1 MIFQKSLIT
10 LLLTAGLIWNT
21 GCSEGGGVSL
31 EEALHVSAG
40 YNKAGNGTQESGMEE
55 ASSDL
60 SGASEEGQLGADVS
74 QTASKEKLC
83 YVYVCGAVAKPGV
96 YKLTPDSRIVSAIE
110 AAGGFLPEAVMEA
123 VNLAEPIHDGMQ
135 ITVPDKESFAAGEK
149 ALKREQNGM
158 LNINTAT
165 AAELCTLSGIGEA
178 KAEAILA
185 YREEIGRFGSIEQ
198 LKEVSGIGDS
208 LFNQIKNS
216 IYIE

>member
-1 MIFQKSLIT
+1 MLS
-10 LLLTAGLIWNT
+10 
-21 GCSEGGGVSL
+21 GCSEGGGISL
-31 EEALHVSAG
+31 EEALLASSSLNEAESNTEVSGVKEDSGALP
-40 YNKAGNGTQESGMEE
+40 QVSESGE
-55 ASSDL
+55 AG
-60 SGASEEGQLGADVS
+60 SGTS
-74 QTASKEKLC
+74 QAESGEALC

-96 YKLTPDSRIVSAIE
+96 YKLAPDSRIVSAIE

-123 VNLAEPIHDGMQ
+123 VNLAEPIQDGMQ
-135 ITVPDKESFAAGEK
+135 ITVPDKESLAAGEES
-149 ALKREQNGM
+149 AFRERSG
-158 LNINTAT
+158 LININTAT
-165 AAELCTLSGIGEA
+165 AAELCILSGIGEA

>member
-1 MIFQKSLIT
+1 MLF
-10 LLLTAGLIWNT
+10 
-21 GCSEGGGVSL
+21 GCSTDGNISL
-31 EEALHVSAG
+31 EEALYAAENSTEGAI
-40 YNKAGNGTQESGMEE
+40 KAVESGN
-55 ASSDL
+55 L
-60 SGASEEGQLGADVS
+60 SGVSTEGQVGTDVS
-74 QTASKEKLC
+74 QTASEERLC

-96 YKLTPDSRIVSAIE
+96 YKLAPDSRIVAAVE

-123 VNLAEPIHDGMQ
+123 VNLAEPIQDGMQ
-135 ITVPDKESFAAGEK
+135 ITVPDKESFVAGEE
-149 ALKREQNGM
+149 ALKCEESGL

-216 IYIE
+216 VYIE